1 MSPFGTP
8 ERRLWDCHLRG
19 DDAFVFWCAS
29 PLSIA
34 LADSKLKSF
43 SLAALLDASKMS
55 LISSFSLLVDTHF
68 SRRVD
73 YK

>member
-8 ERRLWDCHLRG
+8 ERRLWDYHLRG

-55 LISSFSLLVDTHF
+55 L
-68 SRRVD
+68 
-73 YK
+73 